1 MITDA
6 RVLQPEF
13 VPQDVQHRGTEI
25 SHLTDTLHPLI
36 DGETHPQPS
45 LLYGPSGAGKTC
57 IARYTVTQL
66 RKEVTEID
74 TQYVNCWEDYTRYKT
89 LYRLLDGIGH
99 AHNIHRKSTPQDE
112 LLDRLQTNIP
122 THYVVILDEVDQLED
137 KQLLYDLYR
146 VPNLTV
152 ILIAN
157 REEAVFGAVD
167 QRIVSRLSNC
177 ARIHFTRYSVEE
189 LTTIL
194 SDRIQWGLEPTA
206 ITDKHTELIADYAAG
221 DARAAIGLLRNAV
234 QLAQQHGHTEITADV
249 IEDAVPETHSE
260 IRQRTTDKL
269 TDHQQVL
276 YDIIVESGEVGGGSL
291 YEEYCRRVA
300 EPKTRR
306 TMRNYLQKLEQYNLI
321 TARGATKGRVYTTET
336 QRSRRVSESTH

>member
-66 RKEVTEID
+66 RKEVADID
-74 TQYVNCWEDYTRYKT
+74 TQYVNCREDYTRYKT
-89 LYRLLDGIGH
+89 LYRLLDGIGR
-99 AHNIHRKSTPQDE
+99 AHNIHRKSTPRDE

-122 THYVVILDEVDQLED
+122 NHYVVILNEVDQLED

-146 VPNLTV
+146 IPNVTMM
-152 ILIAN
+152 LIAN
-157 REEAVFGAVD
+157 SEEAVFGAVD
-167 QRIVSRLSNC
+167 QRIISRLTNC
-177 ARIHFTRYSVEE
+177 VRIHFTHYSIEE

-194 SDRIQWGLEPTA
+194 TDRIHWGLQPGT
-206 ITDKHTELIADYAAG
+206 ITDENTELIADYAAG

-234 QLAQQHGHTEITADV
+234 QRAQQHGCTTITA
-249 IEDAVPETHSE
+249 
-260 IRQRTTDKL
+260 
-269 TDHQQVL
+269 
-276 YDIIVESGEVGGGSL
+276 
-291 YEEYCRRVA
+291 
-300 EPKTRR
+300 
-306 TMRNYLQKLEQYNLI
+306 
-321 TARGATKGRVYTTET
+321 
-336 QRSRRVSESTH
+336 